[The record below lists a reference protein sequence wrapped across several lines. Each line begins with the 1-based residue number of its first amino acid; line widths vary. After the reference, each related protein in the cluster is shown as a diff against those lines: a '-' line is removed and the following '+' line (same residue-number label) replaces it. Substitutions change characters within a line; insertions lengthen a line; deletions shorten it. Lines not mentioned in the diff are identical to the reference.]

1 MEREPFIPVEFSA
14 AAYRFGHSMVRKDYG
29 INDAVGRAV
38 PIFATVGQNNHL
50 AGFRRLPRELVIDW
64 QRFFKLTDDEDP
76 LRPQH
81 SLRIDTAIV
90 PALHNLPS
98 LQVPQAGRDAMEDYK
113 TLPWLDLNRGRALG
127 LPSGQAIADAMGVTV
142 LSGEQLR
149 LEALDDPAAR
159 EALRRATPLWFYI
172 LCEAASEEF
181 GDGGRHLGP
190 VGGRIVAEV
199 LVGLVEGDPDSY
211 LYQCPTWRPE
221 LPAATQGDFTMADLV
236 RFATRHE

>member
-1 MEREPFIPVEFSA
+1 MMKTRS
-14 AAYRFGHSMVRKDYG
+14 
-29 INDAVGRAV
+29 GRS
-38 PIFATVGQNNHL
+38 TVCESTPPS
-50 AGFRRLPRELVIDW
+50 FRRC
-64 QRFFKLTDDEDP
+64 TTC
-76 LRPQH
+76 LRSRCPKP
-81 SLRIDTAIV
+81 DVT
-90 PALHNLPS
+90 PW
-98 LQVPQAGRDAMEDYK
+98 EDYK

-221 LPAATQGDFTMADLV
+221 LPAATQGDFTMADPV
-236 RFATRHE
+236 RFATRPEQFIADAARVRVAQAVEAPQRMTMLFSAVE